1 MWSGNLESIEWGGK
15 GVADDIAESLVALAR
30 ADPVALAQVLDAD
43 GGVSHG

>member
-1 MWSGNLESIEWGGK
+1 
-15 GVADDIAESLVALAR
+15 LVALAR